1 MGWSDANARGP
12 GVDGEARIAVRI
24 LREGLPEAIEKG
36 VVRVLDGPEYNMP
49 RTPNDNPNIGS
60 SPTSSIMWHVLDSTS
75 SLKVFDQATGLWRV
89 GFLVFIFKQDR
100 PQELSLRKMV
110 LLVQRSL
117 FRPEILTV
125 A

>member
-49 RTPNDNPNIGS
+49 RTPNDNPNIGP

-75 SLKVFDQATGLWRV
+75 SLKVFDQMTGLWRV
-89 GFLVFIFKQDR
+89 GFLVFIF
-100 PQELSLRKMV
+100 
-110 LLVQRSL
+110 
-117 FRPEILTV
+117 
-125 A
+125 